1 MPAPLHVYR
10 YGPAGPARVLALHG
24 LTGHGRRWEHLANGF
39 LPDVPVLAPD
49 LIGHGRSSWAAP
61 WNFDANIAALAALLE
76 LLRRP
81 TLVPLY
87 AGVFALHF
95 IMTATFLSVPQALV

>member
-1 MPAPLHVYR
+1 MALMPAPLHVYR

-49 LIGHGRSSWAAP
+49 LIGFGRSDKP
-61 WNFDANIAALAALLE
+61 LDRGQLAQWQQA
-76 LLRRP
+76 R
-81 TLVPLY
+81 
-87 AGVFALHF
+87 
-95 IMTATFLSVPQALV
+95 VPQQPYVYGTLPHPESAQ